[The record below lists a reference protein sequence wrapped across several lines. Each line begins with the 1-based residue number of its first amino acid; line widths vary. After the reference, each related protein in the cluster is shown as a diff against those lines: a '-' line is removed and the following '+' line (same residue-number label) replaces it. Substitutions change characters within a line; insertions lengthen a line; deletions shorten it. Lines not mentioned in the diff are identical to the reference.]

1 MYRSRMLCD
10 SCERILS
17 VYSRLGYKITK
28 LLPRLDKVL
37 CMCDFFR
44 SVGITQFSIM
54 STA

>member
-28 LLPRLDKVL
+28 LLPRLDQVL
-37 CMCDFFR
+37 CVYDFLL